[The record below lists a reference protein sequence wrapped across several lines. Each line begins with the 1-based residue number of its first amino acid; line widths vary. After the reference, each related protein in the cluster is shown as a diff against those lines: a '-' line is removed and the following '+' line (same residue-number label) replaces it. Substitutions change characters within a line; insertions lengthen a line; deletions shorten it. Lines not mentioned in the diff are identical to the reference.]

1 MSTTARRAIL
11 PVCVWTLLTLI
22 TLLPIYWMILVSGR
36 NRVEMFGR
44 PTLWM
49 KSFHWDNYLIVLGN
63 ETFRGYMVNSLIVAT
78 SNALLVTTLALLA
91 TFALSRF
98 KLGGQDSIFF
108 WTITNRMAPAAVFLL
123 PLFLLFTQ
131 VFVIGDWKLY
141 DTRTGMILLY
151 CTFNLPFAIWTLRP
165 TIDAIPK
172 ELDEAATVD
181 GATTWQVIREVI
193 FPLARPGL
201 AVTLILTWVFAW
213 NEFLLAATLT
223 SFNARTITT
232 GLSEYVTTTG
242 TEWGT
247 MAAIAII
254 TLVPALIVF
263 SVVQRHI
270 VAGLTFGAVKE

>member
-1 MSTTARRAIL
+1 MRPGN
-11 PVCVWTLLTLI
+11 PVLSLLLWLVISFATLF
-22 TLLPIYWMILVSGR
+22 PIYWLFVISVKPPVDL
-36 NRVEMFGR
+36 FTT
-44 PTLWM
+44 P
-49 KSFHWDNYLIVLGN
+49 
-63 ETFRGYMVNSLIVAT
+63 SLILDRAYWTNYSEVFGDT
-78 SNALLVTTLALLA
+78 TLRRYMMNSVIISTGNAVLVTTLAFFA
-91 TFALSRF
+91 CYALSRYD
-98 KLGGQDSIFF
+98 LGGKENIFF

-131 VFVIGDWKLY
+131 VFAIGDWKRY
-141 DTRTGMILLY
+141 DTRIGMILLY

-165 TIDAIPK
+165 TIDGIPR

-181 GATTWQVIREVI
+181 GATTWQVIRQVVW
-193 FPLARPGL
+193 PLARPGL

-242 TEWGT
+242 TEWGK
-247 MAAIAII
+247 MASISII
-254 TLVPALIVF
+254 TLIPALVIF
-263 SVVQRHI
+263 AVVQRHI

>member
-1 MSTTARRAIL
+1 VRPSNPWLNLVLWIALSFA
-11 PVCVWTLLTLI
+11 TLF
-22 TLLPIYWMILVSGR
+22 PIYWLFVISVKPP
-36 NRVEMFGR
+36 VELFTTPDVVLR
-44 PTLWM
+44 SFFWKNYVEVLQDETL
-49 KSFHWDNYLIVLGN
+49 
-63 ETFRGYMVNSLIVAT
+63 RRYMTNSLIVST
-78 SNALLVTTLALLA
+78 GNAVLCTVLAFMA
-91 TFALSRF
+91 CYALSRF
-98 KLGGQDSIFF
+98 DLGGKENIFF

-123 PLFLLFTQ
+123 PFFLLYTK
-131 VFVIGDWKLY
+131 VFAIGDFRLY
-141 DTRTGMILLY
+141 DTRIGLILLY

-165 TIDAIPK
+165 TIDGIPR

-181 GATTWQVIREVI
+181 GASTWQVIREVI
-193 FPLARPGL
+193 WPLARPGL

-242 TEWGT
+242 TAWGK
-247 MAAIAII
+247 MAAISMF
-254 TLVPALIVF
+254 TLIPALIIF

>member
-1 MSTTARRAIL
+1 MQTRSPLIGMIFWIVL
-11 PVCVWTLLTLI
+11 SFVTLF
-22 TLLPIYWMILVSGR
+22 PIYWLFVISVKPAVDLFSSPSVFLDTIYWNNYAKVLTDETLRRYMFNSVVISSGNAILV
-36 NRVEMFGR
+36 
-44 PTLWM
+44 T
-49 KSFHWDNYLIVLGN
+49 VLA
-63 ETFRGYMVNSLIVAT
+63 FFACY
-78 SNALLVTTLALLA
+78 
-91 TFALSRF
+91 ALSRYNIAG
-98 KLGGQDSIFF
+98 KENIFF

-123 PLFLLFTQ
+123 PFFLLFTQ
-131 VFVIGDWKLY
+131 VFAFGDFKLY
-141 DTRTGMILLY
+141 DTRIGLILLY

-165 TIDAIPK
+165 TIDGIPK

-181 GATTWQVIREVI
+181 GASTWQVIREVV

-223 SFNARTITT
+223 SFNARTLTT

-254 TLVPALIVF
+254 TLIPALIVF

-270 VAGLTFGAVKE
+270 IAGLTFGAVKE

>member
-1 MSTTARRAIL
+1 MLTDDTLRRYMMNSI
-11 PVCVWTLLTLI
+11 I
-22 TLLPIYWMILVSGR
+22 ISSG
-36 NRVEMFGR
+36 
-44 PTLWM
+44 
-49 KSFHWDNYLIVLGN
+49 
-63 ETFRGYMVNSLIVAT
+63 
-78 SNALLVTTLALLA
+78 NALLVTFLAFLA
-91 TFALSRF
+91 CYALSRYN
-98 KLGGQDSIFF
+98 LGGKENIFF

-123 PLFLLFTQ
+123 PFFLLFTQ
-131 VFVIGDWKLY
+131 VFKIGDFMLY
-141 DTRTGMILLY
+141 DTRIGMILLY

-165 TIDAIPK
+165 TIDGIPK

-181 GATTWQVIREVI
+181 GASTFQVIREVV

-223 SFNARTITT
+223 SFNARTLTT

-254 TLVPALIVF
+254 TLIPALIVF

-270 VAGLTFGAVKE
+270 IAGLTFGAVKE